1 MIKFNCPHCQQSLR
15 VPVSRA
21 DTEAVCPGC
30 HAQLRVPP
38 TDVTES
44 SEALLAPPVL
54 GSAPAIT
61 DTREAVIQTPDFD
74 TAISQSGIS
83 PEAGGIASIIST
95 EGAEES
101 SDANQSEQRPPSVTT
116 EPQSTDMDEARFD
129 QNRDADDQRIEDA
142 QSDIL
147 KDRRRRV
154 EVSSQIFDDL
164 AERVTEDTV
173 TDARTISHRRIQGQL
188 GVSRISLYLFAA
200 LILFVA
206 LTSFWLG
213 TMINPTPP
221 SQVETEI
228 AGADDYVNFE
238 GRVTFRA
245 EDDPEAIDELALVIL
260 LPEDSLPSE
269 KFVENGISP
278 GVMVDESLPSV
289 QEIRRLGGD
298 ITTSGTDGRF
308 TMKVAS
314 GHRYYLLVVSALKP
328 AVDEPSDQDLSE
340 LSNYFG
346 SPARLLDG
354 KFYRWSLEV
363 VNTHRDIRVY
373 HR

>member
-38 TDVTES
+38 AVVAES
-44 SEALLAPPVL
+44 SEALLAPPVVM
-54 GSAPAIT
+54 SAPEKT
-61 DTREAVIQTPDFD
+61 DAQESAMQTHDSD
-74 TAISQSGIS
+74 TAFSQSDTV
-83 PEAGGIASIIST
+83 PESEVTASISSP
-95 EGAEES
+95 AASEES
-101 SDANQSEQRPPSVTT
+101 LDASQSEQQTHSVTT
-116 EPQSTDMDEARFD
+116 EQQTTDIDTATSD
-129 QNRDADDQRIEDA
+129 QNRDADDQRIEHT

-154 EVSSQIFDDL
+154 EVSSQVFDDL
-164 AERVTEDTV
+164 AERVAEDTSA
-173 TDARTISHRRIQGQL
+173 DATTISHRRMQGQL

-200 LILFVA
+200 LILFVS

-213 TMINPTPP
+213 TMLNPKPV
-221 SQVETEI
+221 SQIETEI

-269 KFVENGISP
+269 KFVENGIRP

-298 ITTSGTDGRF
+298 ITTAGTDGRF

-328 AVDEPSDQDLSE
+328 AVEAPGDQDLNE
-340 LSNYFG
+340 LGSYFG
-346 SPARLLDG
+346 APARLLDG

>member
-38 TDVTES
+38 AVVAES
-44 SEALLAPPVL
+44 SGAFLAPPVVT
-54 GSAPAIT
+54 STPATT
-61 DTREAVIQTPDFD
+61 D
-74 TAISQSGIS
+74 
-83 PEAGGIASIIST
+83 
-95 EGAEES
+95 AEES
-101 SDANQSEQRPPSVTT
+101 VIQSRDTDTTDAQSDTILEAEIIASVSSPAVEMDPLDLNPLEQQTSSDSAEQSSVDMHESKYEPSG
-116 EPQSTDMDEARFD
+116 E
-129 QNRDADDQRIEDA
+129 ADDDRMKA
-142 QSDIL
+142 AKSDIL

-154 EVSSQIFDDL
+154 EVSSQVFDDL
-164 AERVTEDTV
+164 ADRVAEDTA
-173 TDARTISHRRIQGQL
+173 TDATTFSHRRVQGQL
-188 GVSRISLYLFAA
+188 GVSRINLYLFAA
-200 LILFVA
+200 LIFFVA

-213 TMINPTPP
+213 TMVNPTPAR
-221 SQVETEI
+221 QAETEI

-245 EDDPEAIDELALVIL
+245 EEDPEAIDELALVIL

-269 KFVENGISP
+269 KFVENGIRP
-278 GVMVDESLPSV
+278 GMTVDESLPSV

-298 ITTSGTDGRF
+298 ITTAGGDGRF

-328 AVDEPSDQDLSE
+328 AVDTPRDQDLNE
-340 LSNYFG
+340 LGNYFG
-346 SPARLLDG
+346 APARLLDG